1 MVRWSSR
8 GVGRVLVMR
17 VEATS
22 SSRRETVKVLP
33 EPVWPYAKSV
43 AMPPFQA
50 KGTRSAARSSYISS
64 VVESEPK
71 SLST

>member
-1 MVRWSSR
+1 
-8 GVGRVLVMR
+8 
-17 VEATS
+17 
-22 SSRRETVKVLP
+22 VKVLP